1 MKFGFMG
8 WLQLPKPWDAD
19 SEYRIWN
26 DGLEQIELSDRI
38 GIDYLWEIE
47 HHFLEEYSHSSAGES
62 FLAACSQRTKRI
74 HLGSGICL
82 LPPNYNH
89 PARVAERVAALDL
102 VSEGRAEFGTGESS
116 TFAELDGFHVSRTE
130 KRAMW
135 RESLQAICR
144 MMVEEP
150 FRGHVGKYF
159 KMPPRNVIPKPIQK
173 PHPPVWVACSRQ
185 ETIVMAGTLGLGVL
199 TFGFLSPVD
208 AQKWTADYY
217 RALTEDCHPLA
228 YSINPNVGFLSG
240 FACAKDGDFARQIG
254 TEGRQ
259 FFGHAFRHHYVDG
272 VHHPA
277 KTDLWTEF
285 KNTPQQFL
293 APMDYNNECMG
304 TPDDIRKVLLTY
316 ETAGVDQVILI
327 AQEGRIT
334 HEQVCEGLELFGKTV
349 VPEFKERDEK
359 LAKMKAERLAPVIEQ
374 AMKRRVEPK
383 VTEYDE
389 DYVVRADGL
398 KIKHFGWDPAYADML
413 EAAKAQV
420 QATQEQSK

>member
-1 MKFGFMG
+1 MKFGLLAA
-8 WLQLPKPWDAD
+8 LQLPKPWKPD
-19 SEYRIWN
+19 SELRVWR
-26 DGLEQIELSDRI
+26 DGLEQMEIADRNE
-38 GIDYLWEIE
+38 IDYVWQVE
-47 HHFLEEYSHSSAGES
+47 HHFLEEYSHSSAAET
-62 FLAACSQRTKRI
+62 FLAAASQRTKRM
-74 HLGSGICL
+74 HLGSGITL

-116 TFAELDGFHVSRTE
+116 TFAELDAFHVSRTE

-135 RESLQAICR
+135 RESLQAILR

-159 KMPPRNVIPKPIQK
+159 QMPPRNVIPKPLQK

-217 RALTEDCHPLA
+217 RALSEDCHPLA
-228 YSINPNVGFLSG
+228 YTVNPNVGFLSG
-240 FACAKDGDFARQIG
+240 FACSKDGDFARKIG

-272 VHHPA
+272 VHSPA

-285 KNTPQQFL
+285 QNTPENMM

-304 TPDDIRKVLLTY
+304 TPDDIRKVLLNY
-316 ETAGVDQVILI
+316 EAAGVDQVIFI

-349 VPEFKERDEK
+349 APEFNERDEK
-359 LAKMKAERLAPVIEQ
+359 QAKMKAERLAPVIEK
-374 AMKRRVEPK
+374 AMKHRIEPK
-383 VTEYDE
+383 IPDYGE

-398 KIKHFGWDPAYADML
+398 KIKHFGWDPAYADLL
-413 EAAKAQV
+413 EAAKA
-420 QATQEQSK
+420 AQSQTK